1 MKTINKDEITIPA
14 GEVTLLGSL
23 YLPSKAKG
31 VVLFAHGS
39 GSGRFSP
46 RNQFVAEA
54 LAAAGIASL
63 LSDLLKGWEAEDREK
78 VFDIDL
84 LSERLLHGL
93 IWVIN
98 EKKLK
103 NVPVGL
109 FGASTGAAAA
119 LSAAAQRPEEV
130 KAVVSR
136 GGRPD
141 LVQQSLAL
149 VKAPTLLIVGGHD
162 RKVIEL
168 NRTALSRLHCT
179 KELVIVPDAGHLFE
193 EPGALE
199 KVAALAIEWFGRYF
213 EPMD

>member
-1 MKTINKDEITIPA
+1 MKTLQKDEVTIPA
-14 GEVTLLGSL
+14 GEITLKGNI
-23 YLPSKAKG
+23 YLPPKAKG
-31 VVLFAHGS
+31 MVLFAHGS

-54 LAAAGIASL
+54 LAAAGIAAL
-63 LSDLLKGWEAEDREK
+63 LSDLLNEWEAEDRQK

-84 LSERLLHGL
+84 LSERLIHGL
-93 IWVIN
+93 IWVRN

-103 NVPVGL
+103 KLPVGL

-119 LSAAAQRPEEV
+119 LSAAAQRPTEV

-141 LVQQSLAL
+141 LAPDSLAL

-162 RKVIEL
+162 REVIEL
-168 NRTALSRLHCT
+168 NRTALRRLHCT
-179 KELVIVPDAGHLFE
+179 KDLVIVPGAGHLFE
-193 EPGALE
+193 EPGTLE
-199 KVAALAIEWFGRYF
+199 KVAALAVEWFGRYF
-213 EPMD
+213 VSMD

>member
-1 MKTINKDEITIPA
+1 MKTIRKDEVTIPA
-14 GEVTLLGSL
+14 GEVTLLGNL
-23 YLPSKAKG
+23 YLPPKAKG
-31 VVLFAHGS
+31 MVLFAHGS

-84 LSERLLHGL
+84 LSDRLLNCL

-119 LSAAAQRPEEV
+119 LSAAAKRPQEV

-141 LVQQSLAL
+141 LVPDSLSL

-162 RKVIEL
+162 RQVIEL

-193 EPGALE
+193 EPGTLE

-213 EPMD
+213 VPMD